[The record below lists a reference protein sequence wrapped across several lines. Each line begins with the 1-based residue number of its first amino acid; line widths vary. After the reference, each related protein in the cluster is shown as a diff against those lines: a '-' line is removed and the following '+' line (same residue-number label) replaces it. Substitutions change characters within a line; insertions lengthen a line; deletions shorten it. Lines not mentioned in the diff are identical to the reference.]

1 MQPGKAEIPK
11 YLLKVTDIFLT
22 VHLNLDPNKANTLSL
37 PNVFMSSMSFIFCSW
52 HLFGMERPRWTWGDA
67 APLGAVSVFF
77 CSLCFLEVSSWTLG
91 IRLDLI
97 GCRLLQNF
105 AFEQDFLL
113 SEVDFITQGTRD
125 FLCVVL
131 SQSKQCL
138 GLHRYIIILKVLMS
152 TLFDWIFQTTTIY
165 WERIYEC
172 HLRLITA
179 ATNNF
184 LRNYE
189 CK

>member
-1 MQPGKAEIPK
+1 MHPGKAEIPK
-11 YLLKVTDIFLT
+11 YLLKVMDIFLT
-22 VHLNLDPNKANTLSL
+22 VHSNLDPNKANTLSL

-52 HLFGMERPRWTWGDA
+52 HLFGKEIPRWTWGYA

-97 GCRLLQNF
+97 GCRLLQKKNF

-113 SEVDFITQGTRD
+113 SEVAFITQNTRD

-131 SQSKQCL
+131 SQNTQCL
-138 GLHRYIIILKVLMS
+138 GLHRYVII
-152 TLFDWIFQTTTIY
+152 
-165 WERIYEC
+165 
-172 HLRLITA
+172 
-179 ATNNF
+179 
-184 LRNYE
+184 
-189 CK
+189 